1 MIKLK
6 FAWKSGFAQSQEN
19 VCLLSMQWFT
29 KGSLDIKTVLIGEKL
44 VPSWEFNNPWTNG
57 LIYKL
62 HPQFWANISAKKHSL
77 HEFLRK
83 SQEYLL
89 EVWRAQHTATFKNS
103 TIPNQEPVQ
112 SFVRTGLLAG
122 CNCKKNKSALFFH
135 T

>member
-1 MIKLK
+1 MVSYISCTHN
-6 FAWKSGFAQSQEN
+6 FE
-19 VCLLSMQWFT
+19 
-29 KGSLDIKTVLIGEKL
+29 
-44 VPSWEFNNPWTNG
+44 P
-57 LIYKL
+57 
-62 HPQFWANISAKKHSL
+62 NISAKKHSL

-103 TIPNQEPVQ
+103 TIRNQEPIQ

-122 CNCKKNKSALFFH
+122 CNCKKNKSTLFFH